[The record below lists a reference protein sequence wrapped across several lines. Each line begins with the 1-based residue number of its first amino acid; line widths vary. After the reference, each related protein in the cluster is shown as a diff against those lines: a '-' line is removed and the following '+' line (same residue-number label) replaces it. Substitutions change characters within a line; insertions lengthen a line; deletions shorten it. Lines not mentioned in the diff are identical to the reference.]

1 MTTGVVTFDY
11 AAWESS
17 FPALSGAV
25 TQAVAQRLFM
35 QATILL
41 DNTPHSIVRDANQ
54 RAVLFGLLIAHLAVL
69 EAGAVTV
76 DQPKDVTGAPIPGTS
91 ATITAGTVGQ
101 VTSAREGSV
110 SVGVQALTSG
120 STSYGTEGWY
130 NQTQFGATFWAMIQP
145 FLRGSYD
152 PGPDQSARWLIP

>member
-1 MTTGVVTFDY
+1 MTTGVVVFDY
-11 AAWESS
+11 TDWKGG

-25 TQAVAQRLFM
+25 SSDMAQRLFM

-41 DNTPHSIVRDANQ
+41 DNTPHSIVRDVGQ
-54 RAVLFGLLIAHLAVL
+54 RSALYGLLVAHLAVL
-69 EAGAVTV
+69 EAGSVTV
-76 DQPKDVTGAPIPGTS
+76 DQPKDATGAPIPGTS

-120 STSYGTEGWY
+120 SSAYGTEGWY

-145 FLRGSYD
+145 FLRGAYD